1 MLIMICAEIEVEPF
15 GYHDI
20 RHTVAK
26 YLNDVQKVGIK
37 KVQQILRHRRQTTTE
52 VYLEGN
58 YTDINE
64 ALGTLEFDSVSKS
77 SQKQSKG
84 ASSDN

>member
-1 MLIMICAEIEVEPF
+1 VNPF
-15 GYHDI
+15 CYHDI

-52 VYLEGN
+52 VYLKGN
-58 YTDINE
+58 YTDMQE
-64 ALGTLEFDSVSKS
+64 ALGSLEFESVSKS
-77 SQKQSKG
+77 S
-84 ASSDN
+84 